1 MDRYQSEHE
10 IENVVRAFET
20 CETGKDDFK
29 HRDHL
34 VVAIWY
40 LHTMDQPAAL
50 DRMRTGLIRFLE
62 FHGVGTGV
70 YSESVTVFWI
80 ERIAQRLSEF
90 DEEVSLV
97 ERCNQIVESADFQ
110 GKPQI
115 N

>member
-10 IENVVRAFET
+10 IENVVRAFEA

-50 DRMRTGLIRFLE
+50 DRMRRGLLRFLE
-62 FHGVGTGV
+62 YHGVGTGV
-70 YSESVTVFWI
+70 YSESITVFWI
-80 ERIAQRLSEF
+80 ERIAARLSEF
-90 DEEVSLV
+90 GPGVSLV
-97 ERCNQIVESADFQ
+97 EKCNQIVESAGFR
-110 GKPQI
+110 GKPQL

>member
-29 HRDHL
+29 HSDHL

-40 LHTMDQPAAL
+40 LHTMDQSAAL
-50 DRMRTGLIRFLE
+50 DRMRAGLLRFLE
-62 FHGVGTGV
+62 FHGVETGV
-70 YSESVTVFWI
+70 YSEAVTVYWI

-90 DEEVSLV
+90 GDEVSLAD
-97 ERCNQIVESADFQ
+97 RCNQIIESADFR
-110 GKPQI
+110 GTPQI

>member
-1 MDRYQSEHE
+1 MNPYQSEHD
-10 IENVVRAFET
+10 IEKVVRGFET

-40 LHTMDQPAAL
+40 LHTMDKQAAL
-50 DRMRTGLIRFLE
+50 DRMRTGLLRFLE
-62 FHGVGTGV
+62 FHSVGTGM
-70 YSESVTVFWI
+70 YSEAVTVFWI

-90 DEEVSLV
+90 DAEVSLV
-97 ERCNQIVESADFQ
+97 ERCNQVVGSADFH

-115 N
+115 S

>member
-10 IENVVRAFET
+10 IENVVRAFER

-40 LHTMDQPAAL
+40 LHTMDQPGAL
-50 DRMRTGLIRFLE
+50 DRMRTGLLRFLE

-70 YSESVTVFWI
+70 YSEAVTVYWI
-80 ERIAQRLSEF
+80 ERIAKRMCELGP
-90 DEEVSLV
+90 EVSLV
-97 ERCNQIVESADFQ
+97 DKCNQIIEAVGFR
-110 GKPQI
+110 GKPQV

>member
-40 LHTMDQPAAL
+40 LHTMDQQAAL
-50 DRMRTGLIRFLE
+50 DRMRTGLLRFLE
-62 FHGVGTGV
+62 YHDVGTGV

-80 ERIAQRLSEF
+80 EKIAQRLRELGP
-90 DEEVSLV
+90 EMSLV
-97 ERCNQIVESADFQ
+97 DRCNQIIESADFC
-110 GKPQI
+110 GKQQI
-115 N
+115 S

>member
-10 IENVVRAFET
+10 IGNVVRAFET

-40 LHTMDQPAAL
+40 LHTMDQQAAL
-50 DRMRTGLIRFLE
+50 DRMRAGLLRFLR
-62 FHGVGTGV
+62 FHGVGTGKYNEAITV
-70 YSESVTVFWI
+70 YWI
-80 ERIAQRLSEF
+80 EKIGKRLH
-90 DEEVSLV
+90 DLGPGVSLV
-97 ERCNQIVESADFQ
+97 DKCNQIIEAADFG

>member
-10 IENVVRAFET
+10 IEKVVRAFET

-50 DRMRTGLIRFLE
+50 DRIRTGLLRFLE

-80 ERIAQRLSEF
+80 DRIAQRLSEF
-90 DEEVSLV
+90 GEEVSLV
-97 ERCNQIVESADFQ
+97 ERCNQIVESADFR

-115 N
+115 K